1 MGSIAAKPL
10 SRMEIRTVAKL
21 FQKLMNAKC
30 YFDIIAFLEHNMA
43 YIDPDFVLEVVEDS
57 KLPFAYARSYPDKHL
72 IQVRESVYYGAINN
86 NGRDRFTLCHE
97 FGHYIFH
104 GSANISYL
112 RADRKL
118 EAYKDPEWQANT
130 FAGELLVPEEIAINY
145 TVPEIAKICGVSY
158 KVAGIQKQE
167 VLRQKNSHQT
177 ALKFG
182 GVAQ

>member
-1 MGSIAAKPL
+1 MSSAAAKPL
-10 SRMEIRTVAKL
+10 SRRAIREIAKI
-21 FQKLMNAKC
+21 FQKITNTKE
-30 YFDIIAFLEHNMA
+30 YFDIVGFIEHILPI
-43 YIDPDFVLEVVEDS
+43 IDPYFIFEIVEDNE
-57 KLPFAYARSYPDKHL
+57 LPDVYAQSCPDKHT
-72 IQVRESVYYGAINN
+72 IKVRKSVYYGAINN

-97 FGHYIFH
+97 LGHYIFH
-104 GSANISYL
+104 GSANISYM
-112 RADRKL
+112 RTDRKL

-130 FAGELLVPEEIAINY
+130 FAGELLVPEEIAINH

-167 VLRQKNSHQT
+167 VLEQKNSHQT

>member
-72 IQVRESVYYGAINN
+72 IQVRESVYY
-86 NGRDRFTLCHE
+86 
-97 FGHYIFH
+97 
-104 GSANISYL
+104 YL